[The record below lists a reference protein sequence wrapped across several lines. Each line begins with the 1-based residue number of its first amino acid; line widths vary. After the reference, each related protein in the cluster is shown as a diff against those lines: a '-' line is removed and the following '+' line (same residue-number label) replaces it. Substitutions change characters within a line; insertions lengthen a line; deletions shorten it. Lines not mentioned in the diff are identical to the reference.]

1 MILVTGGTGFVGPK
15 IVHALRAEDR
25 RVRALVRDP
34 ASEGA
39 RTLATWGCELARG
52 DMTDPESLSRAV
64 DGCDTIVNLVAI
76 VRGRP
81 QDFERIMTRGTDDL
95 IAAGQ
100 AAGVR
105 RFVQMS
111 ALGTS
116 ERSKDVTAYFRA
128 KWNMEQAVEQSG
140 FEYTVFRP
148 SFVFG
153 RDGGT
158 LPILIRSV
166 RYSPVVPIVGTRR
179 LQPIWVED
187 VAAYFAKALSLD
199 AARDRTFE
207 IAGADAVTWDEV
219 YDRIRRCLG
228 KRRPTFHLP
237 VGIARVG
244 AAVVE
249 KLPGSF
255 PLSRDALTMLEL
267 EDNVCD
273 IGPAVEAF
281 GIQPIGLT
289 EQVRRAVA

>member
-15 IVHALRAEDR
+15 VVHALRAEDR
-25 RVRALVRDP
+25 PVRALVRNP
-34 ASEGA
+34 SSEGA
-39 RTLATWGCELARG
+39 RKLAAWGCELAQG
-52 DMTDPESLSRAV
+52 NMTDPESLSRAA

-81 QDFERIMTRGTDDL
+81 EDFERIMTEGTRDL

-116 ERSKDVTAYFRA
+116 ERSKDLTAYFRA
-128 KWNMEQAVEQSG
+128 KWDMERAVEGSG
-140 FEYTVFRP
+140 FDYTIFRP
-148 SFVFG
+148 SFIFG

-187 VAAYFAKALSLD
+187 VAAYFAKSLSLD
-199 AARDRTFE
+199 TARNRTFE
-207 IAGADAVTWDEV
+207 IGGADAVTWDDV
-219 YDRIRRCLG
+219 YDRIKRCLG
-228 KRRPTFHLP
+228 KRRPTFHMP
-237 VGIARVG
+237 IGVARAG

-249 KLPGSF
+249 RLPGSF
-255 PLSRDALTMLEL
+255 PLSRDALTMLEF

-273 IGPAVEAF
+273 IQPAVETF
-281 GIQPIGLT
+281 GVQPIGLA